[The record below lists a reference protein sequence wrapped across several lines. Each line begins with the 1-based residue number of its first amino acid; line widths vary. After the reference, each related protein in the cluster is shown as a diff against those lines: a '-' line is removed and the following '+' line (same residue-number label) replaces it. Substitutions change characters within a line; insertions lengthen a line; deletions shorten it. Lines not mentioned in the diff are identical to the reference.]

1 MTGNNIFLLDSNIL
15 IYNYDDADPIKH
27 QAAKYLIDR
36 CWDGKE
42 KLALSTQNLSEF
54 FSVTTAKKFLS
65 KRDATKVISD
75 IIEFSGWIKLDFDH
89 KTTFE
94 AAKISDENNM
104 SYWDSLLA
112 ATMRQNG
119 IFNLYTE
126 NTRDFKGPWINATN
140 PFVTD
145 ADKKLAK
152 IRSIKIGNIKKSRG
166 IAKGVTTEDLRDETE
181 RFE

>member
-1 MTGNNIFLLDSNIL
+1 MTENNIFLLDSNIL
-15 IYNYDDADPIKH
+15 IYNYDDADPVKH
-27 QAAKYLIDR
+27 KTAKKLIDN

-54 FSVTTAKKFLS
+54 FSITTTKKFLDKKDS
-65 KRDATKVISD
+65 IRIISD
-75 IIEFSGWIKLDFDH
+75 IIKFPGFVKIIFDH
-89 KTTFE
+89 ETVLE
-94 AAKISDENNM
+94 AAKISDEYKM

-112 ATMRQNG
+112 ATMKKNG

-126 NTRDFKGPWINATN
+126 NMKDFKVPWLNVVN
-140 PFVTD
+140 PF
-145 ADKKLAK
+145 
-152 IRSIKIGNIKKSRG
+152 IKVGNIKESRG